1 VEKANNN
8 ACLLVCLTLVGLLLS
23 SCTSGQKYQY
33 DRIRTDYAALTC
45 NAPSAADSAIPKDVG
60 CTINRPLDLQEA
72 IAIARANN
80 PDVLMTAARIQKAR
94 ALLEKAKAP
103 FYPYVGVYTEYLQ
116 GDAPSAYLF
125 KTIDQRQLAPD
136 TNFNDPGWFE
146 NYETGVQAGINLYNG
161 GRDNLQKKI
170 AETEIAV
177 SGFDRQSIE
186 NQLIATV
193 TTAYYD
199 ALAARAF
206 IETAQDSVNTV
217 EAQLRIMKVRFEA
230 GGALKSDILSLEV
243 RLAQAKEHLV
253 RSQNQYQVALAALAN
268 VLGINLD
275 VSFTVQDDPDQA
287 LEIPDQYPAG
297 LEHAMEHRPELFK
310 VREQVRQSRMAIDR
324 SRSGYLP
331 RVDFQTRY
339 YVADPDLAYDLDRD
353 NWTAGIMINWDLF
366 TGFSTA
372 ADRDEAEASLA
383 EIMAADRKTLLA
395 VRFDVKRA
403 YLNLF
408 EAEERLKVA
417 QSSVA
422 KAEESFYL
430 VKQQYQGGSANITR
444 YLEAQLAANQA
455 CINAIAAFYD
465 RQKAMAEIGRAIGYW
480 SATDNTQKETRK
492 P

>member
-1 VEKANNN
+1 VEKIKN
-8 ACLLVCLTLVGLLLS
+8 ACRLVCLALVGLLLIGCAS
-23 SCTSGQKYQY
+23 DQKYKY
-33 DRIRTDYAALTC
+33 DRIKKDYAGLTC
-45 NAPSAADSAIPKDVG
+45 STPQTGDISKKDEA
-60 CTINRPLDLQEA
+60 CEINRPISLQEA

-80 PDVLMTAARIQKAR
+80 PDVLMTAARSQKAQ
-94 ALLEKAKAP
+94 AMLEQTKAP

-161 GRDNLQKKI
+161 GRDTLQKKI

-177 SGFDRQSIE
+177 SDFDRQGIE
-186 NQLIATV
+186 NQLVATV
-193 TTAYYD
+193 TNTYYN

-206 IETAQDSVNTV
+206 IQTAQDSVDTV
-217 EAQLRIMKVRFEA
+217 ATQLRIMNVRFEA

-253 RSQNQYQVALAALAN
+253 QSQNQYQVALAALAN

-275 VSFTVQDDPDQA
+275 VSLTVQDDPDQA

-297 LEHAMEHRPELFK
+297 LEHAMGHRPELFK
-310 VREQVRQSRMAIDR
+310 MREQVRQSRMAIDR
-324 SRSGYLP
+324 TRSGYLP

-339 YVADPDLAYDLDRD
+339 YVADPDMNYDLDRD
-353 NWTAGIMINWDLF
+353 NWTAGILLNWDLF

-372 ADRDEAEASLA
+372 ADQSKASAELA
-383 EIMAADRKTLLA
+383 ETMAADRKTLLA
-395 VRFDVKRA
+395 VKFDVKQA

-417 QSSVA
+417 ESSVA
-422 KAEESFYL
+422 KAAESLSL
-430 VKQQYQGGSANITR
+430 VKRQYEGGSANITR
-444 YLEAQLAANQA
+444 YLEAQLAESRAR
-455 CINAIAAFYD
+455 ISAITAFYD
-465 RQKAMAEIGRAIGYW
+465 RQKAKAEIGRAIGYW
-480 SATDNTQKETRK
+480 SAIDNTQKESQT